1 MGQQVSGWIMSM
13 IMIMPMLVITRTRQG
28 LVIMREERSSSVRSG
43 PPWGKD
49 LDFGFEGGLEAGT

>member
-1 MGQQVSGWIMSM
+1 MGQQVSGWIMGM

-43 PPWGKD
+43 PPRGKD
-49 LDFGFEGGLEAGT
+49 LDFGFEGGS